1 MQLYILLTEVFRTN
15 YAAMIEQIKPTE
27 IYHKLYSGGLITQT
41 ERDNI
46 FQYGDSRKGTTELVN
61 AVERAI
67 AANPSN
73 FKIFL
78 NILKTERRY
87 SRLIM
92 FLKVN

>member
-1 MQLYILLTEVFRTN
+1 
-15 YAAMIEQIKPTE
+15 MIEQIKPTE
-27 IYHKLYSGGLITQT
+27 IYHKLYSGDLITKI

-73 FKIFL
+73 FQKFV
-78 NILKTERRY
+78 NILKTDRRY

-92 FLKVN
+92 SLEVQLKSS